1 MLAAKNHNKERQK
14 HQQREK
20 EEFIR
25 EACKQISPR
34 YRLIAF
40 INRATSESSTF
51 NSRSVRR
58 ILPQHWQFWRCTKF
72 QDKNYA
78 GQMKHQC
85 ISIFLPCLNHCMK
98 KSNNMLGTF
107 LIKDR

>member
-1 MLAAKNHNKERQK
+1 MRDKSINKEKKKNSYEKHVNKFLRDIDLSHLSTEQHQK
-14 HQQREK
+14 AVH
-20 EEFIR
+20 
-25 EACKQISPR
+25 
-34 YRLIAF
+34 LIAEV
-40 INRATSESSTF
+40 SD
-51 NSRSVRR
+51 R

-85 ISIFLPCLNHCMK
+85 ISIFLPWLNHCMK
-98 KSNNMLGTF
+98 KSNIMLGTF